1 MMAVENI
8 PDSVRIAIESLG
20 KPYGLSVES
29 LQKKASVEKRFVD
42 VKGAV
47 NYTTLSRCT
56 LGRAV
61 STGKLSCI
69 KMHPG
74 KTGKVLFDVKDLDKF
89 ILGCRCRGGA

>member
-1 MMAVENI
+1 MMPVENI

-29 LQKKASVEKRFVD
+29 LQKKIGIPKRFMD
-42 VKGAV
+42 VNGAV
-47 NYTTLSRCT
+47 DYTTLSRCT

-61 STGKLSCI
+61 SSGKLSCI

-89 ILGCRCRGGA
+89 ILNCKRG